1 MRPLKLFALLVPLVA
16 AGVAVAGTIH
26 GTSRA
31 DTLRGTPGADRLYG
45 QAGNDRL
52 FGYAGNDLLVG
63 GPGTDLLACGP
74 GRDVAIADGKDKVG
88 KDCEVVRGRPTPSPP
103 RNPAA
108 DRLYL
113 ALGDSISTGIGAST
127 PAKSWVTLYRSQ
139 LAASAG
145 VTFVQNFAQPG
156 HTTGDMRGLRLPR
169 ALNAIDGPD
178 DTRWVTITIG
188 VNDVCSGA
196 TEPACPIADN
206 LRAIFTALDEALGRD
221 PGDETVQ
228 IMEYYNADVGTS
240 QEAVTR
246 AYLLGSDLKVD
257 CSASGSAV
265 GLNDLIHCI
274 ALENDAV
281 PVEVLPAFD
290 AAGASFLAADH
301 RHPNDAGHRAIAA
314 AFAGAAAAAV
324 AAQSDPGRNLDAEL
338 GPLTG
343 GPERASGMLRF
354 RQPRDGDK
362 LVYLHVTVQ
371 NLDPGHSYSLERAT
385 DTTVDGSCTGTNWLT
400 LGKGLAPQAI
410 TTDARGAGG
419 AVLTRDLSSV
429 PTGTQFD
436 IQFRV
441 IDAATSAVVLRSAC
455 HRFTVSQ

>member
-1 MRPLKLFALLVPLVA
+1 MYRLKLLALLAPLVA
-16 AGVAVAGTIH
+16 AGVAVAGTIN
-26 GTSRA
+26 GTPRA
-31 DTLRGTPGADRLYG
+31 DTLRGTPGADKLYG
-45 QAGNDRL
+45 NAGNDRL
-52 FGYAGNDLLVG
+52 FGYAGNDLLIG
-63 GPGTDLLACGP
+63 GPGADLLACGT
-74 GRDVAIADGKDKVG
+74 GRDVAVADGKDKVG
-88 KDCEVVRGRPTPSPP
+88 KDCEVVRGRPAPSPRRP
-103 RNPAA
+103 GD

-113 ALGDSISTGIGAST
+113 ALGDSISAGIGVSN
-127 PAKSWVTLYRSQ
+127 PAKSWVTLYRGQ

-145 VTFVQNFAQPG
+145 VTLVENFAQPG
-156 HTTGDMRGLRLPR
+156 HTTADMRRLRLPR
-169 ALNAIDGPD
+169 ALSTIDGPD

-188 VNDVCSGA
+188 ANDICTGA
-196 TEPACPIADN
+196 NEPGCPIAEN
-206 LRAIFTALDEALGRD
+206 LRAIFTGLDEALERD

-228 IMEYYNADVGTS
+228 ILEYYNADVGTS
-240 QEAVTR
+240 QESVTR
-246 AYLLGSDLKVD
+246 AYLLGSDLEVD
-257 CSASGSAV
+257 CSAGGGAI

-301 RHPNDAGHRAIAA
+301 RHPNDAGQRAIAQ
-314 AFAGAAAAAV
+314 AFAGSAAAAA
-324 AAQSDPGRNLDAEL
+324 AAQADPGRNLDAVL

-343 GPERASGMLRF
+343 GPERASGLLRF

-362 LVYLHVTVQ
+362 LVYLHVTVR
-371 NLDPGHSYSLERAT
+371 NLEPGHSYSLERAT
-385 DTTVDGSCTGTNWLT
+385 DATVDESCTGTNWLT

-410 TTDARGAGG
+410 TTDARGAGA
-419 AVLTRDLSSV
+419 AVLTRDLSAL

>member
-1 MRPLKLFALLVPLVA
+1 MRPLKLFALLAPLVA
-16 AGVAVAGTIH
+16 AAAAWAGTIT
-26 GTSRA
+26 GTPRA
-31 DTLRGTPGADRLYG
+31 DTLRGTPRADKIYG
-45 QAGNDRL
+45 KAGNDRL

-63 GPGTDLLACGP
+63 GPGADVLACGS
-74 GRDVAIADGKDKVG
+74 GHDVAIADSADKVG
-88 KDCEVVRGRPTPSPP
+88 EDCEVVRGRPTPSH
-103 RNPAA
+103 

-113 ALGDSISTGIGAST
+113 ALGDSISTSIGAST
-127 PAKSWVTLYRSQ
+127 PAKSWVALYRSQ
-139 LAASAG
+139 LAANAG
-145 VTFVQNFAQPG
+145 ITFVENLAQPG
-156 HTTGDMRGLRLPR
+156 HTTGDMRGFRLPR
-169 ALNAIDGPD
+169 ALSAIDGPD

-188 VNDVCSGA
+188 VNDVCTGA
-196 TEPACPIADN
+196 NEPGCPIADN
-206 LRAIFTALDEALGRD
+206 LRAIFAALDEALGRD

-240 QEAVTR
+240 QESVTR

-301 RHPNDAGHRAIAA
+301 RHPNDAGHRAIAT
-314 AFAGAAAAAV
+314 AFAGAATAAA
-324 AAQSDPGRNLDAEL
+324 AAQGDPGRNLDAEL

-343 GPERASGMLRF
+343 GPERASGLLRF

-362 LVYLHVTVQ
+362 LVYLHVTVR

-385 DTTVDGSCTGTNWLT
+385 DTTLDGSCTGTNWLT

-419 AVLTRDLSSV
+419 AVLSRDLSAV

-455 HRFTVSQ
+455 YPFTVSQ